1 MGDTDEMR
9 LAIVKGEPWARG
21 GSRCCYPLDLCRGLH
36 FLHNKKSLKSAMIF
50 TFKYDIFT
58 KTKKVFT
65 KFKTRLFFFKYQF
78 KEAEKEGREDRRVCY
93 IGRLV

>member
-1 MGDTDEMR
+1 
-9 LAIVKGEPWARG
+9 
-21 GSRCCYPLDLCRGLH
+21 
-36 FLHNKKSLKSAMIF
+36 MIF